1 MEVMHMK
8 SISDYLF
15 ETNAVRVSDPEKP
28 FWYASGTLGPF
39 YVNTH
44 FLLESE
50 EKANELLALIEKSAS
65 GDRED
70 FLTTLLPFVK
80 KQYETCESYKT
91 VIDLIVKKA
100 EELDFDFISG
110 GERRDFFFSLMPA
123 YLLGKP
129 HLSIFKDGQT
139 YYSAQVEAKAVKVG
153 EGDLSGKVSLHIA
166 DLITEASSYTNAW
179 IPSIRGVG
187 ATITDTIAVI
197 DRLQGGEA
205 NLKKEGVNMYTFA
218 KIELSLFDEAVE
230 KGILSTA
237 QRNMVAHFM
246 ENPIDYMKAFL
257 VAHPSFIDEQ
267 IALGGKPKQRA
278 EMAIARGYVPGRN

>member
-1 MEVMHMK
+1 MK
-8 SISDYLF
+8 SITDYLF

-44 FLLESE
+44 FLIESE
-50 EKANELLALIEKSAS
+50 ERANELLALIEKSAS
-65 GDRED
+65 GDRTK
-70 FLTTLLPFVK
+70 FLSTILEFVK
-80 KQYETCESYKT
+80 KQYETSESYKM
-91 VIDLIVKKA
+91 VIDLIVEKA
-100 EELDFDFISG
+100 KELDFDIISG
-110 GERRDFFFSLMPA
+110 GERRDYFFSLMPA
-123 YLLGKP
+123 YILGKP
-129 HLSIFKDGQT
+129 HLSIFKDGET
-139 YYSAQVEAKAVKVG
+139 YFSRNVEEDAVKVG

-187 ATITDTIAVI
+187 AEIKDTIAVI

-205 NLKKEGVNMYTFA
+205 NLAKEGVNMYTFA
-218 KIELSLFDEAVE
+218 KIELPLFDEGVN
-230 KGILSTA
+230 KGILTSA
-237 QRNMVAHFM
+237 QRDMVAHFM

-257 VAHPSFIDEQ
+257 TAHPDFIDEQ

-278 EMAIARGYVPGRN
+278 EMAISRGYVPGRS

>member
-1 MEVMHMK
+1 MK
-8 SISDYLF
+8 TIADYLF
-15 ETNAVRVSDPEKP
+15 ATNAVRVSDPEKP

-50 EKANELLALIEKSAS
+50 EKANELLSLIEQAAA
-65 GDRED
+65 GDRGD
-70 FLTTLLPFVK
+70 FLTTILPFVK
-80 KQYETCESYKT
+80 KQYETSESYKA
-91 VIDLIVKKA
+91 VIDLITEKSK
-100 EELDFDFISG
+100 ELDFDFISG

-129 HLSIFKDGQT
+129 HLSIFKDGET
-139 YYSAQVEAKAVKVG
+139 YYSENVEEKAEKVG
-153 EGDLSGKVSLHIA
+153 EGDLLGKVSLHIA

-187 ATITDTIAVI
+187 AKITDTIAVI
-197 DRLQGGEA
+197 DRLQGGES

-218 KIELSLFDEAVE
+218 KIERSLFDEAVE
-230 KGILSTA
+230 KGILTQA
-237 QRNMVAHFM
+237 QREMVAHFM
-246 ENPIDYMKAFL
+246 ENPIEYMKAFL
-257 VAHPSFIDEQ
+257 IAHPDFIDDQ

-278 EMAIARGYVPGRN
+278 EMAISRGYVPGRN

>member
-1 MEVMHMK
+1 MK
-8 SISDYLF
+8 SIADYLF

-44 FLLESE
+44 FLIESE
-50 EKANELLALIEKSAS
+50 DKANQLLALIEEAAA
-65 GDRED
+65 GDRTK
-70 FLTTLLPFVK
+70 FLSTILSFVK
-80 KQYETCESYKT
+80 IQYETSESYKK
-91 VIDLIVKKA
+91 VIDLIVSKA
-100 EELDFDFISG
+100 KELDFDIISG

-129 HLSIFKDGQT
+129 HLSIFKDGET
-139 YYSAQVEAKAVKVG
+139 YYSENVEETATKVG

-179 IPSIRGVG
+179 IPSIRGAG
-187 ATITDTIAVI
+187 ATINDTIAVI

-205 NLKKEGVNMYTFA
+205 NLAKEGVNMYTFA
-218 KIELSLFDEAVE
+218 KIELSLFDEGVE
-230 KGILSTA
+230 KGILTQA
-237 QRNMVAHFM
+237 QRDMVAHFM

-257 VAHPSFIDEQ
+257 SAHPDFIDEQ

-278 EMAIARGYVPGRN
+278 EMAIARGYVPGRS

>member
-1 MEVMHMK
+1 MK
-8 SISDYLF
+8 SIADYLF

-44 FLLESE
+44 FLIESE
-50 EKANELLALIEKSAS
+50 DKANQLLALIEEAAA
-65 GDRED
+65 GDRTK
-70 FLTTLLPFVK
+70 FLSTILSFVK
-80 KQYETCESYKT
+80 NQYETSESYKK
-91 VIDLIVKKA
+91 VIDLIVFKA
-100 EELDFDFISG
+100 KELDFDIISG

-129 HLSIFKDGQT
+129 HLSIFKDGET
-139 YYSAQVEAKAVKVG
+139 YYSENVEETATKVG

-179 IPSIRGVG
+179 IPSIRGAG
-187 ATITDTIAVI
+187 ATINDTIAVI

-205 NLKKEGVNMYTFA
+205 NLAKEGVNMYTFA
-218 KIELSLFDEAVE
+218 KIELSLFDEGVE
-230 KGILSTA
+230 KGILTQA
-237 QRNMVAHFM
+237 QRDMVAHFM

-257 VAHPSFIDEQ
+257 SAHPDFIDEQ

-278 EMAIARGYVPGRN
+278 EMAIARGYVPGRS

>member
-1 MEVMHMK
+1 MK
-8 SISDYLF
+8 SIADYLF

-50 EKANELLALIEKSAS
+50 AKANELLALIEEAAA
-65 GDRED
+65 GDRSD
-70 FLTTLLPFVK
+70 FLTTILPFVK
-80 KQYETCESYKT
+80 KQYETSESYKA
-91 VIDLIVKKA
+91 VIDLIVAKA
-100 EELDFDFISG
+100 KELDFDVISG
-110 GERRDFFFSLMPA
+110 GERRDYFFSLMPA

-129 HLSIFKDGQT
+129 HLSIFKDGET
-139 YYSAQVEAKAVKVG
+139 YFSENVEEKAVKVG

-179 IPSIRGVG
+179 IPSIRGTG
-187 ATITDTIAVI
+187 ASINDTIAVI
-197 DRLQGGEA
+197 DRMQGGEA
-205 NLKKEGVNMYTFA
+205 NLKAEGVNMYTFA
-218 KIELSLFDEAVE
+218 KIELSLFDEGVE
-230 KGILSTA
+230 KGILTTA
-237 QRNMVAHFM
+237 QRDMVAHFM

-257 VAHPSFIDEQ
+257 TAHPDFIDEQ

-278 EMAIARGYVPGRN
+278 EMAISRGYVPGRS

>member
-1 MEVMHMK
+1 MK
-8 SISDYLF
+8 TIADYLF
-15 ETNAVRVSDPEKP
+15 DTKAVRVSDPEKP

-44 FLLESE
+44 FLIESE
-50 EKANELLALIEKSAS
+50 EKANELLALIEESAA
-65 GDRED
+65 GDRSD
-70 FLTTLLPFVK
+70 FLTNILPFVK
-80 KQYETCESYKT
+80 KQYETCESYKM
-91 VIDLIVKKA
+91 VIDLIVEKA
-100 EELDFDFISG
+100 KELEFDIISG

-129 HLSIFKDGQT
+129 HLSIFKDGET
-139 YYSAQVEAKAVKVG
+139 YFSSNVEEKAVKVG
-153 EGDLSGKVSLHIA
+153 ADDLPGKKSLHIA

-187 ATITDTIAVI
+187 ANITDTIAVI

-218 KIELSLFDEAVE
+218 KIELSLFDEGVE
-230 KGILSTA
+230 KEILTKA
-237 QRNMVAHFM
+237 QRDMVAHFM

-257 VAHPSFIDEQ
+257 TAHPSFIDEQ

-278 EMAIARGYVPGRN
+278 EMAISRGYVPGRS

>member
-1 MEVMHMK
+1 MK
-8 SISDYLF
+8 TIADYLF

-44 FLLESE
+44 FLIESE
-50 EKANELLALIEKSAS
+50 EKANELLALIEEAAA
-65 GDRED
+65 GDRSE
-70 FLTTLLPFVK
+70 FLSTILGFVK
-80 KQYETCESYKT
+80 KQYETSESYKT
-91 VIDLIVKKA
+91 VIDLIVAKA
-100 EELDFDFISG
+100 KELDFDIISG
-110 GERRDFFFSLMPA
+110 GERRDYFFSLMPA

-129 HLSIFKDGQT
+129 HLSIFKDGET
-139 YYSAQVEAKAVKVG
+139 YFSENVEEKAVKVG

-187 ATITDTIAVI
+187 AEIKDTIAVI
-197 DRLQGGEA
+197 NRLQGGEA
-205 NLKKEGVNMYTFA
+205 NLAKEGVNMYTFA
-218 KIELSLFDEAVE
+218 KIELSLFDEGVE
-230 KGILSTA
+230 KGILTKA
-237 QRNMVAHFM
+237 QRDMVAHFM

-257 VAHPSFIDEQ
+257 TSHPDFIDEQ

-278 EMAIARGYVPGRN
+278 EMAISRGYVPGRS

>member
-1 MEVMHMK
+1 MK
-8 SISDYLF
+8 TIADYLF
-15 ETNAVRVSDPEKP
+15 ATNAVRVSDPEKP

-50 EKANELLALIEKSAS
+50 EKANELLALIEQAAAR
-65 GDRED
+65 DRGD
-70 FLTTLLPFVK
+70 FLTTILTFVM
-80 KQYETCESYKT
+80 KQYETSESYKA
-91 VIDLIVKKA
+91 VIDLITEKA
-100 EELDFDFISG
+100 KELDFDFISG

-129 HLSIFKDGQT
+129 HLSIFKDGET
-139 YYSAQVEAKAVKVG
+139 YYSENVEEKAEKVG
-153 EGDLSGKVSLHIA
+153 EGDLLGKVSLHIA

-187 ATITDTIAVI
+187 AKITDTIAVI

-230 KGILSTA
+230 KGILTSA
-237 QRNMVAHFM
+237 QREMVAHFM
-246 ENPIDYMKAFL
+246 ESPIDYMKAFL
-257 VAHPSFIDEQ
+257 IAHPSFIDEQ

-278 EMAIARGYVPGRN
+278 EMAISRGYVPGRN

>member
-1 MEVMHMK
+1 MK
-8 SISDYLF
+8 SIADYLF

-44 FLLESE
+44 FLIESE
-50 EKANELLALIEKSAS
+50 EKANELLALIEEAAA
-65 GDRED
+65 GDRTK
-70 FLTTLLPFVK
+70 FLSTILEFVK
-80 KQYETCESYKT
+80 KQYETSESYKT
-91 VIDLIVKKA
+91 VIDLIVSKA
-100 EELDFDFISG
+100 KELDFDIISG
-110 GERRDFFFSLMPA
+110 GERRDYFFSLMPA

-129 HLSIFKDGQT
+129 HLSIFKDGET
-139 YYSAQVEAKAVKVG
+139 YFSEKVEETAVKVG

-187 ATITDTIAVI
+187 AEIKDTIAVI

-205 NLKKEGVNMYTFA
+205 NLAKEGVNMYTFA
-218 KIELSLFDEAVE
+218 KIELSLFDEGVE
-230 KGILSTA
+230 KGILTQA
-237 QRNMVAHFM
+237 QRDMVAHFM

-257 VAHPSFIDEQ
+257 IAHPDFIDEQ

-278 EMAIARGYVPGRN
+278 EMAISRGYVPGRN

>member
-1 MEVMHMK
+1 MK
-8 SISDYLF
+8 TIADYLF
-15 ETNAVRVSDPEKP
+15 STNAVRVSDPEKP

-50 EKANELLALIEKSAS
+50 EKANELLAKIEEAAS
-65 GDRED
+65 GYRED
-70 FLTTLLPFVK
+70 FLTAILPIVK
-80 KQYETCESYKT
+80 HQYETSESYKM
-91 VIDLIVKKA
+91 VIDLIVEKA
-100 EELDFDFISG
+100 KELEFDCISG

-129 HLSIFKDGQT
+129 HLSIFKDGET
-139 YYSAQVEAKAVKVG
+139 YYSENVAGKGKKVG
-153 EGDLSGKVSLHIA
+153 SGDLNGKVSLHIA

-187 ATITDTIAVI
+187 AQIKDTIAVI

-205 NLKKEGVNMYTFA
+205 NLKAEGVNMYTFA
-218 KIELSLFDEAVE
+218 KIELSLFDEGVE
-230 KGILSTA
+230 KGILSQA
-237 QRNMVAHFM
+237 QRDMVAKFM
-246 ENPIDYMKAFL
+246 KDPIEYMKSFL
-257 VAHPSFIDEQ
+257 VAHPKFIDEQ

-278 EMAIARGYVPGRN
+278 EMAISRGYVLGRTEV

>member
-1 MEVMHMK
+1 MK
-8 SISDYLF
+8 TIADYLF

-44 FLLESE
+44 FLIESE
-50 EKANELLALIEKSAS
+50 EKANELLALIEEAAA
-65 GDRED
+65 GDRTD
-70 FLTTLLPFVK
+70 FLSTILEFVK
-80 KQYETCESYKT
+80 KQYETSESYKE
-91 VIDLIVKKA
+91 VIDLIVSKA
-100 EELDFDFISG
+100 KELDFDIISG
-110 GERRDFFFSLMPA
+110 GERRDYFFSLMPA

-129 HLSIFKDGQT
+129 HLSIFKDGET
-139 YYSAQVEAKAVKVG
+139 YFSENVEEKAVKVG
-153 EGDLSGKVSLHIA
+153 EGDLAGKVSLHIA

-187 ATITDTIAVI
+187 AEIKDTIAVI

-205 NLKKEGVNMYTFA
+205 NLAKEGVNMYTFA
-218 KIELSLFDEAVE
+218 KIELSLFDEGVE
-230 KGILSTA
+230 KGILTQA
-237 QRNMVAHFM
+237 QRDMVAHFM

-257 VAHPSFIDEQ
+257 KAHPDFIDEQ

-278 EMAIARGYVPGRN
+278 EMAISRGYVPGRS

>member
-1 MEVMHMK
+1 MK
-8 SISDYLF
+8 SIADYLF

-44 FLLESE
+44 FLIESE
-50 EKANELLALIEKSAS
+50 DKANQLLALIEEAAA
-65 GDRED
+65 GDRTK
-70 FLTTLLPFVK
+70 FLSTILSFVK
-80 KQYETCESYKT
+80 NQYETSESYKK
-91 VIDLIVKKA
+91 VIDLIVSKA
-100 EELDFDFISG
+100 KELDFDIISG

-129 HLSIFKDGQT
+129 HLSIFKDGET
-139 YYSAQVEAKAVKVG
+139 YYSENVEETATKVG

-179 IPSIRGVG
+179 IPSIRGAG
-187 ATITDTIAVI
+187 ATINDTIAVI

-205 NLKKEGVNMYTFA
+205 NLAKEGVNMYTFA
-218 KIELSLFDEAVE
+218 KIELSLFDEGVE
-230 KGILSTA
+230 KGILTQA
-237 QRNMVAHFM
+237 QRDMVAHFM

-257 VAHPSFIDEQ
+257 SAHPDFIDEQ

-278 EMAIARGYVPGRN
+278 EMAIARGYVPGRS

>member
-1 MEVMHMK
+1 MK
-8 SISDYLF
+8 TISDYLF
-15 ETNAVRVSDPEKP
+15 ATNAVRVSDPEKP

-50 EKANELLALIEKSAS
+50 EKANELLALIEQAAA
-65 GDRED
+65 GDRAD
-70 FLTTLLPFVK
+70 FLTAILPFVK
-80 KQYETCESYKT
+80 KQYETSESYKT
-91 VIDLIVKKA
+91 VIDLIVAKA
-100 EELDFDFISG
+100 KELDFDFISG

-129 HLSIFKDGQT
+129 HLSIFKDGET
-139 YYSAQVEAKAVKVG
+139 YYSENVEGKAKKVG

-187 ATITDTIAVI
+187 AKINDTIAVI

-230 KGILSTA
+230 KGVLSQA
-237 QRNMVAHFM
+237 QREMVAHFM

-257 VAHPSFIDEQ
+257 VAHPNFIDEQ
-267 IALGGKPKQRA
+267 IALGGKPKKRA
-278 EMAIARGYVPGRN
+278 EMAISRGYVPGRE

>member
-1 MEVMHMK
+1 MK
-8 SISDYLF
+8 TISDYLF
-15 ETNAVRVSDPEKP
+15 ATNAVRVSDPEKP

-44 FLLESE
+44 FLIESE
-50 EKANELLALIEKSAS
+50 EKANELLAKIEEAAA
-65 GDRED
+65 GDRAE
-70 FLTTLLPFVK
+70 FLKNILDFVK
-80 KQYETCESYKT
+80 TQYETSESYKT
-91 VIDLIVKKA
+91 VIDLIVSKA
-100 EELDFDFISG
+100 KELDFDFISG

-129 HLSIFKDGQT
+129 HLSIFKDGET
-139 YYSAQVEAKAVKVG
+139 WFSESVEASAVKVG
-153 EGDLSGKVSLHIA
+153 EGDLDGKVSLHIA

-187 ATITDTIAVI
+187 ASITDTIAVI

-230 KGILSTA
+230 KGILSVA
-237 QRNMVAHFM
+237 QRDMVSHFM
-246 ENPIDYMKAFL
+246 ESPIDYMKAFL
-257 VAHPSFIDEQ
+257 TAHPAFIDVQ

-278 EMAIARGYVPGRN
+278 EMAISRGYVPGRN

>member
-1 MEVMHMK
+1 MK
-8 SISDYLF
+8 TIADYLF
-15 ETNAVRVSDPEKP
+15 ATNAVRVSDPEKP

-50 EKANELLALIEKSAS
+50 EKANELLALIEQAAAR
-65 GDRED
+65 DRGD
-70 FLTTLLPFVK
+70 FLTTILPFVK
-80 KQYETCESYKT
+80 KQYETSESYKA
-91 VIDLIVKKA
+91 VIDLITEKA
-100 EELDFDFISG
+100 KELDFDFISG

-129 HLSIFKDGQT
+129 HLSIFKDGET
-139 YYSAQVEAKAVKVG
+139 YYSENVEEKAEKVG
-153 EGDLSGKVSLHIA
+153 EGDLLGKVSLHIA

-187 ATITDTIAVI
+187 AKITDTIAVI

-230 KGILSTA
+230 KGILTSA
-237 QRNMVAHFM
+237 QREMVAHFM
-246 ENPIDYMKAFL
+246 ESPIDYMKAFL
-257 VAHPSFIDEQ
+257 IAHPSFIDEQ

-278 EMAIARGYVPGRN
+278 EMAISRGYVPGRN

>member
-1 MEVMHMK
+1 MK
-8 SISDYLF
+8 SIADYLF

-44 FLLESE
+44 FLIESE
-50 EKANELLALIEKSAS
+50 EKANELLALIEEAAA
-65 GDRED
+65 GDRTK
-70 FLTTLLPFVK
+70 FLSTILEFVK
-80 KQYETCESYKT
+80 KQYETSESYKT
-91 VIDLIVKKA
+91 VIDLIVSKA
-100 EELDFDFISG
+100 KELDFDIISG
-110 GERRDFFFSLMPA
+110 GERRDYFFSLMPA

-129 HLSIFKDGQT
+129 HLSIFKDGET
-139 YYSAQVEAKAVKVG
+139 YFSENVEETAVKVG

-187 ATITDTIAVI
+187 AEINDTIAVI

-205 NLKKEGVNMYTFA
+205 NLAKEGVNMYTFA
-218 KIELSLFDEAVE
+218 KIELSLFDEGVE
-230 KGILSTA
+230 KGILTQA
-237 QRNMVAHFM
+237 QRDMVAHFM

-257 VAHPSFIDEQ
+257 IAHPDFIDEQ

-278 EMAIARGYVPGRN
+278 EMAISRGYVPGRN

>member
-1 MEVMHMK
+1 MK
-8 SISDYLF
+8 TIADYLF

-50 EKANELLALIEKSAS
+50 DKANELLALIEQAAA
-65 GDRED
+65 GDRGD
-70 FLTTLLPFVK
+70 FLTTILPFVK
-80 KQYETCESYKT
+80 KQYETCESYRT
-91 VIDLIVKKA
+91 VIDLIVAKA
-100 EELDFDFISG
+100 KELDFDIISG

-123 YLLGKP
+123 YILKKP
-129 HLSIFKDGQT
+129 HLSIFKDGET
-139 YYSAQVEAKAVKVG
+139 FYSENVEEKAKKVC
-153 EGDLSGKVSLHIA
+153 EGDMSGKVSLHIA

-187 ATITDTIAVI
+187 AEIKDTIAVI

-218 KIELSLFDEAVE
+218 KIELALFDEGVE
-230 KGILSTA
+230 KGILTKA
-237 QRNMVAHFM
+237 QRDMVAHFM

-257 VAHPSFIDEQ
+257 TKHPGFIDEQ
-267 IALGGKPKQRA
+267 IALGGKPAQRA
-278 EMAIARGYVPGRN
+278 VMAISRGYVPGRSEV

>member
-1 MEVMHMK
+1 MK
-8 SISDYLF
+8 SIADYLF

-50 EKANELLALIEKSAS
+50 DKANELLKLIEDAAAA
-65 GDRED
+65 DRAD
-70 FLTTLLPFVK
+70 FLTTILPFVK
-80 KQYETCESYKT
+80 KQYEISESYKA
-91 VIDLIVKKA
+91 VIDLIVAKA
-100 EELDFDFISG
+100 KELDFDVISG
-110 GERRDFFFSLMPA
+110 GERRDYFFSLMPA

-129 HLSIFKDGQT
+129 HLSIFKDGET
-139 YYSAQVEAKAVKVG
+139 YYSENVDEKAVKVG

-187 ATITDTIAVI
+187 ATINDTIAVI

-205 NLKKEGVNMYTFA
+205 NLKEEGVNMYTFA
-218 KIELSLFDEAVE
+218 KIELSLFDEGVE
-230 KGILSTA
+230 KGILTTA
-237 QRNMVAHFM
+237 QRDMVAHFM

-267 IALGGKPKQRA
+267 IALGGKPKHRA
-278 EMAIARGYVPGRN
+278 EMAISRGYVPGRS